1 MTGSCTILLF
11 GWCVIFFITLPTS
24 AAVEK
29 LRSTRRAGLPL
40 PSWYQ
45 VTRSFMKTLPFSN
58 CGYCKFIKRMKL
70 FFEMYPLNWSF
81 MLKAQTKAFNT
92 HLRTL
97 PLTPRKQAWNLKLDP
112 RKRKFLVEITFFS
125 FYVCFRWSTI
135 FNTPICSKLGALFLF
150 KVKTLR
156 KDTTHLCLRLATQG
170 FLEQL
175 HAASRAALKTAA
187 ESEASD
193 VESLGF
199 DEEASPEATG
209 SLVLDGWCL
218 LRWMDFAK
226 RNKSWPEVFFLGGGD
241 TVGLLID
248 VLFNDE
254 WLFFA
259 GGEIWRFERF
269 E

>member
-1 MTGSCTILLF
+1 MFVFVG
-11 GWCVIFFITLPTS
+11 V
-24 AAVEK
+24 
-29 LRSTRRAGLPL
+29 
-40 PSWYQ
+40 Y
-45 VTRSFMKTLPFSN
+45 
-58 CGYCKFIKRMKL
+58 
-70 FFEMYPLNWSF
+70 
-81 MLKAQTKAFNT
+81 
-92 HLRTL
+92 
-97 PLTPRKQAWNLKLDP
+97 
-112 RKRKFLVEITFFS
+112 
-125 FYVCFRWSTI
+125 TI

-175 HAASRAALKTAA
+175 HAASAAALKAA
-187 ESEASD
+187 VQSEASD

-218 LRWMDFAK
+218 LRWMDFAQK
-226 RNKSWPEVFFLGGGD
+226 KKKLAWVFFLGGD

-254 WLFFA
+254 WLFL
-259 GGEIWRFERF
+259 GGRDLKIWEIRVKPGTPKLHSVVKEGTVPNQPRSEWMIESWLVFLSCFFGFRRLTKPLCGWRWGTWSTA
-269 E
+269 